1 MTKEIALRLRAE
13 AARVAREYS
22 NPLRDRNPGA
32 EVFEV
37 DEILAL
43 SEFTAAVVFKKDSG
57 KRAVGFFYVIKGM
70 EWRYFFP
77 SDSHLIGMEA
87 FPEVKKRI
95 EIENFRRN

>member
-1 MTKEIALRLRAE
+1 MRKEIALRLRDEAE
-13 AARVAREYS
+13 RVAREYS
-22 NPLRDRNPGA
+22 NPNREYGNG

-57 KRAVGFFYVIKGM
+57 KKAVGFFYVIKEK

-77 SDSHLIGMEA
+77 SDSHLIGMES
-87 FPEVKKRI
+87 FSEIKKRI
-95 EIENFRRN
+95 EIENFGRN